1 MGGSGGGGVGDGGG
15 GGGDGGGGDGGG
27 DGGGGEGGKYSR
39 GPQSAQSVPRSHWA
53 PSAPACPSWQWLLLM
68 YCGLLNQTNTGGAN
82 TGAGPASRSSRPA
95 EAPLSCLGPNARL
108 RQVFSQSIGG
118 ADGGEGGGDL

>member
-1 MGGSGGGGVGDGGG
+1 MQSMGGGVGGAEGGSEDGGA
-15 GGGDGGGGDGGG
+15 DGGGGDGGG

-68 YCGLLNQTNTGGAN
+68 YCW
-82 TGAGPASRSSRPA
+82 PPSPK
-95 EAPLSCLGPNARL
+95 EF
-108 RQVFSQSIGG
+108 RQVFSQITGG